1 MKMFW
6 NYMIEMVVTQH
17 YECTK
22 AIEFFALSQLILCFV
37 DFTSIKKKQYP

>member
-6 NYMIEMVVTQH
+6 NYMIEMVVTQQ

-22 AIEFFALSQLILCFV
+22 ATEFFTLSQLILCFV
-37 DFTSIKKKQYP
+37 DFTSIKKNSTP

>member
-6 NYMIEMVVTQH
+6 SFMIEMVVTQH
-17 YECTK
+17 YKGTK
-22 AIEFFALSQLILCFV
+22 ATEFFALSHLILCFV